1 MTTLQARTQGALT
14 AVVDRTY
21 TWRIV
26 AITAIV
32 ALALGI
38 AIGFATSGLV
48 SDSSGASSSVTS
60 LGGTE
65 ARQGGR

>member
-14 AVVDRTY
+14 AVVDRNY

-26 AITAIV
+26 AITAVIAV
-32 ALALGI
+32 ALGI
-38 AIGFATSGLV
+38 AIGFAASGIV
-48 SDSSGASSSVTS
+48 SDSSSASSSVTS
-60 LGGTE
+60 VGGTE

>member
-14 AVVDRTY
+14 AVVDRNY

-26 AITAIV
+26 AISAVI

-38 AIGFATSGLV
+38 AIGFAASGAV
-48 SDSSGASSSVTS
+48 SDSSGASSSVATV
-60 LGGTE
+60 GGTDV
-65 ARQGGR
+65 RQGGR